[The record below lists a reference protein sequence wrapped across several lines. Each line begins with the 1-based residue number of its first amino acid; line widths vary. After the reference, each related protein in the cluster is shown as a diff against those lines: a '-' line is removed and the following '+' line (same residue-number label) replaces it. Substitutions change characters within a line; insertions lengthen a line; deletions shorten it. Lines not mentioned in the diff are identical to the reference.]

1 MAASTRFSRLWLS
14 MPPMIGRPSMTMV
27 LKRSWVGTRLT
38 RPIFPS
44 DVVTQVGHQPAF
56 ADLDILALAPAV
68 ALDLIA
74 VDLAH
79 GKVLGLGMGE
89 IPAADCRRGEHG
101 VMLGQGHT
109 TVTVPVQQLEQRRSE
124 ERRVGKEGRARGT
137 PR

>member
-27 LKRSWVGTRLT
+27 LRRSWVGTRLT
-38 RPIFPS
+38 RRIFPS
-44 DVVTQVGHQPAF
+44 DVVTQVGHQPAL
-56 ADLDILALAPAV
+56 ADLDILAFAPAV

-89 IPAADCRRGEHG
+89 
-101 VMLGQGHT
+101 
-109 TVTVPVQQLEQRRSE
+109 RSE
-124 ERRVGKEGRARGT
+124 EHTSELQSRENLVCRLLLEKKNT
-137 PR
+137 ITKT